1 MPSDILITEIYMN
14 SLLAR
19 LTRFTLLLT
28 PLLCFGV
35 SPKIARD
42 LVGVPTQSTVTVI
55 IRFSSPL
62 DDAEKQKLEEQGG
75 TLAADPSVGPML
87 DHVRS
92 LKTFEKGG
100 HA

>member
-1 MPSDILITEIYMN
+1 MN

-19 LTRFTLLLT
+19 LTIFTLLLT

-35 SPKIARD
+35 SPKIAPD
-42 LVGVPTQSTVTVI
+42 LVGVPPQSTVTVI

-62 DDAEKQKLEEQGG
+62 DDAEKQKLENQGG
-75 TLAADPSVGPML
+75 TLAVDRSVGATV
-87 DHVRS
+87 DHMRS
-92 LKTFEKGG
+92 LKTFEKGE